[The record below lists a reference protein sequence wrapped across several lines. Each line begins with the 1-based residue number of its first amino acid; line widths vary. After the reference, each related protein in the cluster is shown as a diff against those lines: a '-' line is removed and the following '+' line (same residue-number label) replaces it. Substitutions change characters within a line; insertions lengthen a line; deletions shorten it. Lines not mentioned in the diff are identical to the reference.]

1 MKLSDLSLY
10 IKRKMGFGMPL
21 SYKLRVLS
29 PAVLI
34 VLVSLV
40 LNFSLIFI
48 ISMSQGIEN
57 LLIYL
62 GSGNIMVMGKMEEG
76 EAFSTY
82 ETRYSGSLAF
92 SESSSSPMY
101 LKGVDF
107 SSYFTKERRD
117 VLHLEYEAFDALN
130 PVILSKEL
138 SSRLSLDIS
147 DRFSVLI
154 YDDNAK
160 RTRPLLLT
168 VAGTYDSGYMEFDSA
183 LAFVPLSTLD
193 GAICT
198 EIVIDRGYDD
208 EALLIAL
215 REKGYDAYSYKSL
228 YSAIYDNIELS
239 VNTLYG
245 VFVILV
251 ILASFFAGNISISY
265 IDRDMGDIA
274 MLSLSGLSDGQ
285 IRKVYRVIT
294 LSSVFISILIGLI
307 LARSLSF
314 LSPAIISYLSDAGY
328 EALDAY
334 LTSFE
339 IVIPAFR
346 LFAVNLL
353 LIVLSYISLLI
364 SLRVI
369 GRRTIITRLSTE

>member
-208 EALLIAL
+208 EAILIAL

-294 LSSVFISILIGLI
+294 LSSVFISILIGFI
-307 LARSLSF
+307 LAISLSF

-369 GRRTIITRLSTE
+369 GRRTIITRLSSE

>member
-62 GSGNIMVMGKMEEG
+62 GSGNIMVKGKMDES

-117 VLHLEYEAFDALN
+117 VLHLEYEALDALN

-138 SSRLSLDIS
+138 FSRLSLDIS

-168 VAGTYDSGYMEFDSA
+168 VAGTYDSGYMEFDST

-193 GAICT
+193 GAIYT
-198 EIVIDRGYDD
+198 ELVTNRGYDD
-208 EALLIAL
+208 EAILIAL

-294 LSSVFISILIGLI
+294 LSSVFISILIGFI
-307 LARSLSF
+307 LAISLSF
-314 LSPAIISYLSDAGY
+314 LSPAIISYLSDDGY

-364 SLRVI
+364 SLRVV
-369 GRRTIITRLSTE
+369 GRRTIITRLSSE

>member
-40 LNFSLIFI
+40 LNFSLVFI
-48 ISMSQGIEN
+48 ISMSQGIEK

-117 VLHLEYEAFDALN
+117 VLHLEYEALDALN

-154 YDDNAK
+154 YDENAK

-168 VAGTYDSGYMEFDSA
+168 VAGTYDSGYMEFDSM

-198 EIVIDRGYDD
+198 ELVTNRGYDD
-208 EALLIAL
+208 EAILIAL

-307 LARSLSF
+307 LAISLSF

>member
-62 GSGNIMVMGKMEEG
+62 GSGNIMVMGKTEES

-117 VLHLEYEAFDALN
+117 VLHLEYEALDALN

-154 YDDNAK
+154 YDENAK

-198 EIVIDRGYDD
+198 ELVTNRGYDD
-208 EALLIAL
+208 EAILIAL

-265 IDRDMGDIA
+265 VDRDMGDIA

-285 IRKVYRVIT
+285 IRKIYRVIT

-307 LARSLSF
+307 LAIALSF
-314 LSPAIISYLSDAGY
+314 LSPAIISHLSDAGY

-346 LFAVNLL
+346 LLAVNLL

-369 GRRTIITRLSTE
+369 GRRTIITRLSSE

>member
-117 VLHLEYEAFDALN
+117 VLHLEYEAFDALKN
-130 PVILSKEL
+130 LGCPLPS
-138 SSRLSLDIS
+138 
-147 DRFSVLI
+147 
-154 YDDNAK
+154 
-160 RTRPLLLT
+160 LLLAKT
-168 VAGTYDSGYMEFDSA
+168 CNKERYHDILQSR
-183 LAFVPLSTLD
+183 
-193 GAICT
+193 
-198 EIVIDRGYDD
+198 EI
-208 EALLIAL
+208 L
-215 REKGYDAYSYKSL
+215 K
-228 YSAIYDNIELS
+228 
-239 VNTLYG
+239 
-245 VFVILV
+245 
-251 ILASFFAGNISISY
+251 
-265 IDRDMGDIA
+265 
-274 MLSLSGLSDGQ
+274 Q
-285 IRKVYRVIT
+285 
-294 LSSVFISILIGLI
+294 
-307 LARSLSF
+307 
-314 LSPAIISYLSDAGY
+314 
-328 EALDAY
+328 
-334 LTSFE
+334 
-339 IVIPAFR
+339 
-346 LFAVNLL
+346 
-353 LIVLSYISLLI
+353 
-364 SLRVI
+364 
-369 GRRTIITRLSTE
+369 

>member
-40 LNFSLIFI
+40 LNFSLVFI

-198 EIVIDRGYDD
+198 ELVTNRGYDD
-208 EALLIAL
+208 EAILIAL

-294 LSSVFISILIGLI
+294 LSSVFISILIGFI
-307 LARSLSF
+307 LAISLSF

>member
-198 EIVIDRGYDD
+198 ELVTNRGYDD
-208 EALLIAL
+208 EAILIAL
-215 REKGYDAYSYKSL
+215 RENGYDAYSYKSL

-307 LARSLSF
+307 LAISLSF

-369 GRRTIITRLSTE
+369 GRRTIVNRLSSE

>member
-40 LNFSLIFI
+40 LNFSLVFI
-48 ISMSQGIEN
+48 ISMSQGIEK

-62 GSGNIMVMGKMEEG
+62 GSGNIMVMGKIEES

-117 VLHLEYEAFDALN
+117 VLHLEYEALDALN

-147 DRFSVLI
+147 DKFSVLI
-154 YDDNAK
+154 YDENAK

-198 EIVIDRGYDD
+198 ELVTNRGYDD
-208 EALLIAL
+208 EAILIAL

-265 IDRDMGDIA
+265 VDRDMGDIA

-294 LSSVFISILIGLI
+294 LSSVFISILIGFI
-307 LARSLSF
+307 LAISLSF

-353 LIVLSYISLLI
+353 LLVLSYISLLI

-369 GRRTIITRLSTE
+369 GRRTIITRLSSE

>member
-62 GSGNIMVMGKMEEG
+62 GSGNIMVKGKMDES

-117 VLHLEYEAFDALN
+117 VLHLEYEALDALN

-168 VAGTYDSGYMEFDSA
+168 VAGTYDSGYMEFDST

-193 GAICT
+193 GAIYT
-198 EIVIDRGYDD
+198 ELVTNRGYDD
-208 EALLIAL
+208 EAILIAL

-294 LSSVFISILIGLI
+294 LSSVFISILIGFI
-307 LARSLSF
+307 LAISLSF

-369 GRRTIITRLSTE
+369 GRRTIITRLSSE

>member
-265 IDRDMGDIA
+265 VDRDMGDIA

-307 LARSLSF
+307 LAISLSF

>member
-40 LNFSLIFI
+40 LNFSLVFI

-198 EIVIDRGYDD
+198 ELVTNRGYDD
-208 EALLIAL
+208 EAILIAL
-215 REKGYDAYSYKSL
+215 RENGYDAYSYKSL

-294 LSSVFISILIGLI
+294 LSSVFISILIGFI
-307 LARSLSF
+307 LAISLSF

>member
-208 EALLIAL
+208 EAILIAL

-251 ILASFFAGNISISY
+251 ILASFFAGNISSSY

-294 LSSVFISILIGLI
+294 LSSVFISILIGFI
-307 LARSLSF
+307 LAISLSF

>member
-62 GSGNIMVMGKMEEG
+62 GSGNIMVKGKMDES

-117 VLHLEYEAFDALN
+117 VLHLEYEALDALN

-138 SSRLSLDIS
+138 FSRLSLDIS

-168 VAGTYDSGYMEFDSA
+168 VAGTYDSGYMEFDST

-193 GAICT
+193 GAIYT
-198 EIVIDRGYDD
+198 ELVTNRGYDD
-208 EALLIAL
+208 EAILIAL

-294 LSSVFISILIGLI
+294 LSSVFISILIGFI
-307 LARSLSF
+307 LAISLSF

-364 SLRVI
+364 SLRVV
-369 GRRTIITRLSTE
+369 GRRTIITRLSSE

>member
-208 EALLIAL
+208 EAILIAL

-294 LSSVFISILIGLI
+294 LSSVFISILIGFI
-307 LARSLSF
+307 LAISLSF

>member
-208 EALLIAL
+208 EAILIAL

-228 YSAIYDNIELS
+228 SSAIYDNIELS

-294 LSSVFISILIGLI
+294 LSSVFISILIGFI
-307 LARSLSF
+307 LAISLSF

>member
-62 GSGNIMVMGKMEEG
+62 GSGNIMVKGKMDES

-117 VLHLEYEAFDALN
+117 VLHLEYEALDALN

-168 VAGTYDSGYMEFDSA
+168 VAGTYDSGYMEFDST

-193 GAICT
+193 GAIYT
-198 EIVIDRGYDD
+198 ELVTNRGYDD
-208 EALLIAL
+208 EAILIAL

-251 ILASFFAGNISISY
+251 ILASFFVGNISISY

-294 LSSVFISILIGLI
+294 LSSVFISILIGFI
-307 LARSLSF
+307 LAISLSF

-369 GRRTIITRLSTE
+369 GRRTIVNRLSSE

>member
-62 GSGNIMVMGKMEEG
+62 GSGNIMVKGKMYES

-117 VLHLEYEAFDALN
+117 VLHLEYEALDALN

-168 VAGTYDSGYMEFDSA
+168 VAGTYDSGYMEFDST

-193 GAICT
+193 GAIYT
-198 EIVIDRGYDD
+198 ELVTNRGYDD
-208 EALLIAL
+208 EAILIAL

-294 LSSVFISILIGLI
+294 LSSVFISILIGFI
-307 LARSLSF
+307 LAISLSF

-369 GRRTIITRLSTE
+369 GRRTIITRLSSE

>member
-239 VNTLYG
+239 VSTLYG

-294 LSSVFISILIGLI
+294 LSSVFISILIGFI
-307 LARSLSF
+307 LAISLSF

>member
-62 GSGNIMVMGKMEEG
+62 GSGNIMVKGKMDES

-117 VLHLEYEAFDALN
+117 VLHLEYEALDALN

-168 VAGTYDSGYMEFDSA
+168 VAGTYDSGYMEFDST

-193 GAICT
+193 GAIYT
-198 EIVIDRGYDD
+198 ELVTNRGYDD
-208 EALLIAL
+208 EAILIAL

-294 LSSVFISILIGLI
+294 LSSVFISILIGFI
-307 LARSLSF
+307 LAISLSF

-369 GRRTIITRLSTE
+369 GRRTIVNRLSSE

>member
-62 GSGNIMVMGKMEEG
+62 GSGNIMVKGKMDES

-117 VLHLEYEAFDALN
+117 VLHLEYEALDALN

-168 VAGTYDSGYMEFDSA
+168 VAGTYDSGYMEFDST

-193 GAICT
+193 GAIYT
-198 EIVIDRGYDD
+198 ELVTNRGYDD
-208 EALLIAL
+208 EAILIAL

-294 LSSVFISILIGLI
+294 LSSVFISILIGFI
-307 LARSLSF
+307 LAISLSF

-364 SLRVI
+364 SLRVV
-369 GRRTIITRLSTE
+369 GRRTIITRLSSE

>member
-62 GSGNIMVMGKMEEG
+62 GSGNIMVMGKMDES

-117 VLHLEYEAFDALN
+117 VLHLEYEALDALN

-168 VAGTYDSGYMEFDSA
+168 VAGTYDSGYMEFDST

-193 GAICT
+193 GAIYT
-198 EIVIDRGYDD
+198 ELVTNRGYDD
-208 EALLIAL
+208 EAILIAL

-294 LSSVFISILIGLI
+294 LSSVFISILIGFI
-307 LARSLSF
+307 LAISLSF

-369 GRRTIITRLSTE
+369 GRRTIITRLSSE

>member
-62 GSGNIMVMGKMEEG
+62 GSGNIMVKGKMDES

-117 VLHLEYEAFDALN
+117 VLHLEYEALDALN

-168 VAGTYDSGYMEFDSA
+168 VAGTYDSGYMEFDST

-193 GAICT
+193 GAIYT
-198 EIVIDRGYDD
+198 ELVTNRGYDD
-208 EALLIAL
+208 EAILIAL

-294 LSSVFISILIGLI
+294 LSSVFISILIGFI
-307 LARSLSF
+307 LAISLSF

-328 EALDAY
+328 EALDA
-334 LTSFE
+334 TSH
-339 IVIPAFR
+339 R
-346 LFAVNLL
+346 LK
-353 LIVLSYISLLI
+353 S
-364 SLRVI
+364 
-369 GRRTIITRLSTE
+369 

>member
-62 GSGNIMVMGKMEEG
+62 GSGNIMVKGKMDES

-82 ETRYSGSLAF
+82 ETCYSGSLAF

-117 VLHLEYEAFDALN
+117 VLHLEYEALDALN

-138 SSRLSLDIS
+138 FSRLSLDIS

-168 VAGTYDSGYMEFDSA
+168 VAGTYDSGYMEFDST

-193 GAICT
+193 GAIYT
-198 EIVIDRGYDD
+198 ELVTNRGYDD
-208 EALLIAL
+208 EAILIAL

-294 LSSVFISILIGLI
+294 LSSVFISILIGFI
-307 LARSLSF
+307 LAISLSF

-369 GRRTIITRLSTE
+369 GRRTIITRLSSE

>member
-62 GSGNIMVMGKMEEG
+62 GSGNIMVKGKMDES
-76 EAFSTY
+76 EAFPTY

-117 VLHLEYEAFDALN
+117 VLHLEYEALDALN

-168 VAGTYDSGYMEFDSA
+168 VAGTYDSGYMEFDST

-193 GAICT
+193 GAIYT
-198 EIVIDRGYDD
+198 ELVTNRGYDD
-208 EALLIAL
+208 EAILIAL

-294 LSSVFISILIGLI
+294 LSSVFISILIGFI
-307 LARSLSF
+307 LAISLSF

-369 GRRTIITRLSTE
+369 GRRTIITRLSSE

>member
-62 GSGNIMVMGKMEEG
+62 GSGNIMVKGKMDES

-117 VLHLEYEAFDALN
+117 VLHLEYEALDALN

-138 SSRLSLDIS
+138 FSRLSLDIS

-168 VAGTYDSGYMEFDSA
+168 VAGTYDSGYMEFDST

-193 GAICT
+193 GAIYT
-198 EIVIDRGYDD
+198 ELVTNRGYDD
-208 EALLIAL
+208 EAILIAL

-228 YSAIYDNIELS
+228 YSAIYNNIELS

-307 LARSLSF
+307 LSISLSF

-369 GRRTIITRLSTE
+369 GRRTIVNRLSSE

>member
-62 GSGNIMVMGKMEEG
+62 GSGNIMVKGKMDES

-117 VLHLEYEAFDALN
+117 VLHLEYEALDALN

-168 VAGTYDSGYMEFDSA
+168 VAGTYDSGYMEFDST

-193 GAICT
+193 GAIYT
-198 EIVIDRGYDD
+198 ELVTNRGYDD
-208 EALLIAL
+208 EAILIAL
-215 REKGYDAYSYKSL
+215 RENGYDAYSYKSL

-294 LSSVFISILIGLI
+294 LSSVFISILIGFI
-307 LARSLSF
+307 LAISLSF

-369 GRRTIITRLSTE
+369 GRRTIVNRLSSE

>member
-62 GSGNIMVMGKMEEG
+62 GSGNIMVKGKMDES

-82 ETRYSGSLAF
+82 ETCYSGSLAF

-117 VLHLEYEAFDALN
+117 VLHLEYEALDALN

-168 VAGTYDSGYMEFDSA
+168 VAGTYDSGYMEFDST

-193 GAICT
+193 GAIYT
-198 EIVIDRGYDD
+198 ELVTNRGYDD
-208 EALLIAL
+208 EAILIAL

-294 LSSVFISILIGLI
+294 LSSVFISILIGFI
-307 LARSLSF
+307 LAISLSF

-369 GRRTIITRLSTE
+369 GRRTIITRLSSE

>member
-62 GSGNIMVMGKMEEG
+62 GSGNIMVKGKMDES

-117 VLHLEYEAFDALN
+117 VLHLEYEALDALN

-138 SSRLSLDIS
+138 FSRLSLDIS

-168 VAGTYDSGYMEFDSA
+168 VAGTYDSGYMEFDST

-193 GAICT
+193 GAIYT
-198 EIVIDRGYDD
+198 ELVTNRGYDD
-208 EALLIAL
+208 EAILIAL

-307 LARSLSF
+307 LAISLSF

-369 GRRTIITRLSTE
+369 GRRTIVNRLSSE

>member
-62 GSGNIMVMGKMEEG
+62 GSGNIMVKGKMDES

-82 ETRYSGSLAF
+82 ETCYSGSLAF

-117 VLHLEYEAFDALN
+117 VLHLEYEALDALN

-138 SSRLSLDIS
+138 FSRLSLDIS

-168 VAGTYDSGYMEFDSA
+168 VAGTYDSGYMEFDST

-193 GAICT
+193 GAIYT
-198 EIVIDRGYDD
+198 ELVTNRGYDD
-208 EALLIAL
+208 EAILIAL
-215 REKGYDAYSYKSL
+215 SEKGYDAYSYKSL

-294 LSSVFISILIGLI
+294 LSSVFISILIGFI
-307 LARSLSF
+307 LAISLSF

-369 GRRTIITRLSTE
+369 GRRTIVNRLSSE

>member
-117 VLHLEYEAFDALN
+117 VLHLEYQPDPEPCCSN
-130 PVILSKEL
+130 
-138 SSRLSLDIS
+138 
-147 DRFSVLI
+147 
-154 YDDNAK
+154 
-160 RTRPLLLT
+160 
-168 VAGTYDSGYMEFDSA
+168 
-183 LAFVPLSTLD
+183 
-193 GAICT
+193 
-198 EIVIDRGYDD
+198 
-208 EALLIAL
+208 
-215 REKGYDAYSYKSL
+215 KSL
-228 YSAIYDNIELS
+228 PSCP
-239 VNTLYG
+239 G
-245 VFVILV
+245 VWH
-251 ILASFFAGNISISY
+251 
-265 IDRDMGDIA
+265 
-274 MLSLSGLSDGQ
+274 
-285 IRKVYRVIT
+285 
-294 LSSVFISILIGLI
+294 
-307 LARSLSF
+307 
-314 LSPAIISYLSDAGY
+314 SP
-328 EALDAY
+328 
-334 LTSFE
+334 
-339 IVIPAFR
+339 PR
-346 LFAVNLL
+346 LPP
-353 LIVLSYISLLI
+353 
-364 SLRVI
+364 
-369 GRRTIITRLSTE
+369 RRWP

>member
-198 EIVIDRGYDD
+198 ELVTNRGYDD
-208 EALLIAL
+208 EAILIAL
-215 REKGYDAYSYKSL
+215 RENGYDAYSYKSL

-294 LSSVFISILIGLI
+294 LSSVFISILIGFI
-307 LARSLSF
+307 LAISLSF

>member
-62 GSGNIMVMGKMEEG
+62 GSGNIMVKGKMDES

-82 ETRYSGSLAF
+82 ETCYSGSLAF

-117 VLHLEYEAFDALN
+117 VLHLEYEALDALN

-138 SSRLSLDIS
+138 FSRLSLDIS
-147 DRFSVLI
+147 DRFS
-154 YDDNAK
+154 
-160 RTRPLLLT
+160 
-168 VAGTYDSGYMEFDSA
+168 F
-183 LAFVPLSTLD
+183 
-193 GAICT
+193 
-198 EIVIDRGYDD
+198 
-208 EALLIAL
+208 
-215 REKGYDAYSYKSL
+215 
-228 YSAIYDNIELS
+228 
-239 VNTLYG
+239 
-245 VFVILV
+245 
-251 ILASFFAGNISISY
+251 
-265 IDRDMGDIA
+265 
-274 MLSLSGLSDGQ
+274 
-285 IRKVYRVIT
+285 
-294 LSSVFISILIGLI
+294 
-307 LARSLSF
+307 
-314 LSPAIISYLSDAGY
+314 
-328 EALDAY
+328 
-334 LTSFE
+334 
-339 IVIPAFR
+339 
-346 LFAVNLL
+346 
-353 LIVLSYISLLI
+353 
-364 SLRVI
+364 
-369 GRRTIITRLSTE
+369 

>member
-62 GSGNIMVMGKMEEG
+62 GSGNIMVKGKMDES

-117 VLHLEYEAFDALN
+117 VLHLEYEALDALN

-138 SSRLSLDIS
+138 FSRLSLDIS

-168 VAGTYDSGYMEFDSA
+168 VAGTYDSGYMEFDST

-193 GAICT
+193 GAIYT
-198 EIVIDRGYDD
+198 ELVTNRVYDD
-208 EALLIAL
+208 EAILIAL

-294 LSSVFISILIGLI
+294 LSSVFISILIGFI
-307 LARSLSF
+307 LAISLSF

-369 GRRTIITRLSTE
+369 GRRTIVNRLSSE

>member
-168 VAGTYDSGYMEFDSA
+168 VAGTYDSGYMEFDST

-198 EIVIDRGYDD
+198 ELVTNRGYDD
-208 EALLIAL
+208 EAILIAL
-215 REKGYDAYSYKSL
+215 RENGYDAYSYKSL

-294 LSSVFISILIGLI
+294 LSSVFISILIGFI
-307 LARSLSF
+307 LAISLSF

>member
-294 LSSVFISILIGLI
+294 LSSVFISILIGFI
-307 LARSLSF
+307 LAISLSF

-353 LIVLSYISLLI
+353 LIVLSYISPLI

>member
-62 GSGNIMVMGKMEEG
+62 GSGNIMVMGKMDES

-138 SSRLSLDIS
+138 FSRLSLDIS

-307 LARSLSF
+307 LAISLSF

>member
-62 GSGNIMVMGKMEEG
+62 GSGNIMVMGKTEES

-117 VLHLEYEAFDALN
+117 VLHLEYEALDALN

-198 EIVIDRGYDD
+198 ELVTNRGYDD
-208 EALLIAL
+208 EAILIAL

-265 IDRDMGDIA
+265 VDRDMGDIA

-307 LARSLSF
+307 LAIALSF

-346 LFAVNLL
+346 LLAVNLL